1 MMKEPWTMKVAYVFA
16 TNMASTFKLSTM
28 ILPQLKDGS
37 HGANG
42 RAAIPT
48 EQIRGQPHVA
58 VTRARHPISLQAS
71 LT

>member
-1 MMKEPWTMKVAYVFA
+1 MKVAYVFA

-28 ILPQLKDGS
+28 ILPQLEDGS

-42 RAAIPT
+42 QAAIPT
-48 EQIRGQPHVA
+48 EQIRGQPHIA
-58 VTRARHPISLQAS
+58 VTRARHLVSLQAS